1 MTKPDCCKIEKKES
15 LTPLYVLLSGILI
28 VSIALN
34 YIFVSNTFM
43 MYLMGV
49 WFLSFGVLKLIDIR
63 SFAKTFSEYDL
74 IAEKWHGY
82 GYVYPF
88 IEIVLGLA
96 YIFNTQ
102 MLYMTEINI
111 VALVISLLGIVSAYR
126 VIASGQSVAC
136 ACMGTYWQLPMTRVT
151 IVENGAMFL
160 MIAYMILY
168 PSSMMSTTMSANM
181 MMGMGDGDG
190 TESHVMQVDESS
202 IISSE
207 MMMPASTPAD
217 DAMRAHC
224 LTMPTMPGCER
235 YR

>member
-15 LTPLYVLLSGILI
+15 LTPLYILLSGILI

-34 YIFVSNTFM
+34 YIFLSNTFM

-96 YIFNTQ
+96 YIFNTG
-102 MLYMTEINI
+102 MLYMTELNI
-111 VALVISLLGIVSAYR
+111 VALIVALLGIISAYR
-126 VIASGQSVAC
+126 VLSSGKKVQC
-136 ACMGTYWQLPMTRVT
+136 ACMGTRWKLPMTNVT
-151 IVENGAMFL
+151 VMENGAMFL
-160 MIAYMILY
+160 MIAYMLVY
-168 PSSMMSTTMSANM
+168 PASMMNMPMSDSMDMPDSTA
-181 MMGMGDGDG
+181 
-190 TESHVMQVDESS
+190 SHVMQVDENT
-202 IISSE
+202 IMSSE
-207 MMMPASTPAD
+207 MMTPPTSSD
-217 DAMRAHC
+217 DTAMREHC
-224 LTMPTMPGCER
+224 QMMPEMAGCEKFR
-235 YR
+235 